1 MFMMIRTFFIGVL
14 LIGSYNPVQAQ
25 DDAPIE
31 DEYCFLCKEGEHQ
44 DKSPYKIGWKED
56 LPFIIVGAGLATTG
70 IVLKYTNDTEPYT
83 VAELETLD
91 RNDVNAF
98 DRSATYNWD
107 EKAAKTSDFLFLT
120 TLVLP
125 AVFLINHH
133 TRSDIGPLLLM
144 GLEVASINF
153 GITSGVKNLVNR
165 SRPYV
170 YNTDLSNEQRTDS
183 QSRVSFFSGH
193 TSVTASFS
201 FFMAKVMSDY
211 HPDMKT
217 GLKIGLWA
225 FAAAIP
231 ATTGYLR
238 VKSGKHF
245 KTDVITGYAIG
256 AFTGWLVPH
265 LHLKKN
271 LKTNLSVYPVRMYGV
286 NGIGLTFKL

>member
-1 MFMMIRTFFIGVL
+1 MIIRIFFTGILFIGFN
-14 LIGSYNPVQAQ
+14 NPSFSQ
-25 DDAPIE
+25 DEVPNND
-31 DEYCFLCKEGEHQ
+31 DKCTWCKQGKH
-44 DKSPYKIGWKED
+44 KNGSPYKIGWKED
-56 LPFIIVGAGLATTG
+56 LPFLIVGAGLATTG
-70 IVLKYTNDTEPYT
+70 FVLKYTNDTEPFT
-83 VAELETLD
+83 VSELETLD
-91 RNDVNAF
+91 RNDVNSF

-107 EKAAKTSDFLFLT
+107 EQAAQVSDYLFLT

-153 GITSGVKNLVNR
+153 GTTAGVKNLVNR
-165 SRPYV
+165 TRPYV
-170 YNTDLSNEQRTDS
+170 YNADLSDDQRTDA
-183 QSRVSFFSGH
+183 QSRLSYFSGH

-201 FFMAKVMSDY
+201 FFMAKVMNDY
-211 HPDMKT
+211 HPGMKT
-217 GLKIGLWA
+217 GLKVGLWA

-256 AFTGWLVPH
+256 AFTGWIIPH

-271 LKTNLSVYPVRMYGV
+271 FKSSLSVYPVRIYGV
-286 NGIGLTFKL
+286 NGIGITFKL

>member
-1 MFMMIRTFFIGVL
+1 MSMVIRPFFIVVL
-14 LIGSYNPVQAQ
+14 LIGLNNPLLSQ
-25 DDAPIE
+25 DQDPVD

-44 DKSPYKIGWKED
+44 NESPYKIGWKED
-56 LPFIIVGAGLATTG
+56 LPFLIVGAGLTTAG

-91 RNDVNAF
+91 RNDVNTF

-125 AVFLINHH
+125 AVFLVNHH
-133 TRSDIGPLLLM
+133 TRSDIWPLLLM

-165 SRPYV
+165 TRPYV
-170 YNTDLSNEQRTDS
+170 YNSDLSDEQRTDA
-183 QSRVSFFSGH
+183 QSRVSYFSGH

-211 HPDMKT
+211 HPDMKN

-245 KTDVITGYAIG
+245 KTDVITGYALG
-256 AFTGWLVPH
+256 AFTGWLIPH

-271 LKTNLSVYPVRMYGV
+271 LKTNLSVYPVRIYGV